1 MINYPNGKSNKVI
14 SSNNL
19 NKATVKKEKKT
30 IPSAANRGMDF
41 EHAVNVTNDFYQDK
55 GRAMIIKRPTPIKI
69 VKVDYSKMKIVEAY
83 FEKQST
89 TDYNGV
95 YKGKYIDF
103 ECKETKSKTSLSFH
117 NIPSQQIHHLKGVL
131 NQGGIAF
138 FLIYFTLL
146 DEIYLV
152 DSSIIIQRY
161 EDKKGRKSISIDDIR
176 LFGHK
181 VEQGYIPRIKY
192 LDIVDKVYF

>member
-1 MINYPNGKSNKVI
+1 MINYPNGKPNKVT
-14 SSNNL
+14 SSNPL
-19 NKATVKKEKKT
+19 NTEAKQKEKKK

-41 EHAVNVTNDFYQDK
+41 EHAVNISNDYYREE

-95 YKGKYIDF
+95 YRGKYIDF
-103 ECKETKSKTSLSFH
+103 ECKETKSKSSLSFH
-117 NIPSQQIHHLKGVL
+117 NIPSQQINHLKGIL

-138 FLIYFTLL
+138 FLIYFIML

-152 DSSIIIQRY
+152 DSSIIINRY
-161 EDKKGRKSISIDDIR
+161 EDKDGRKSISIEDVR
-176 LFGHK
+176 TLGHK
-181 VEQGYIPRIKY
+181 VEQSYIPRLKY
-192 LDIVDKVYF
+192 LDVVDKVYF

>member
-1 MINYPNGKSNKVI
+1 MINYPNGKPNKVT
-14 SSNNL
+14 SSNPL
-19 NKATVKKEKKT
+19 NTEVKQKEKKK

-41 EHAVNVTNDFYQDK
+41 EHAVNISNDYYREE

-95 YKGKYIDF
+95 YRGKYIDF
-103 ECKETKSKTSLSFH
+103 ECKETKSKSSLSFH
-117 NIPSQQIHHLKGVL
+117 NIPSQQINHLKGIL

-138 FLIYFTLL
+138 FLIYFIML

-152 DSSIIIQRY
+152 DSSIIINRY
-161 EDKKGRKSISIDDIR
+161 EDKDGRKSISIEDVR
-176 LFGHK
+176 TLGHK
-181 VEQGYIPRIKY
+181 VEQSYIPRLKY
-192 LDIVDKVYF
+192 LDVVDKVYF